1 MISVYKN
8 STEIEVTTRR
18 AEIFEKYNKVIQYG
32 RRNPVWF
39 IEEIFKV
46 PLLDYQKYIIMNS
59 WTKKLT
65 IFTTIK

>member
-32 RRNPVWF
+32 TRNPVWF

-59 WTKKLT
+59 WTK
-65 IFTTIK
+65 

>member
-39 IEEIFKV
+39 IEEISKV

-59 WTKKLT
+59 WTK
-65 IFTTIK
+65 

>member
-32 RRNPVWF
+32 RRNPAWF
-39 IEEIFKV
+39 IEESFKV

-59 WTKKLT
+59 WTK
-65 IFTTIK
+65 